1 VDQTGRA
8 LIAREEEWLGRLGND
23 PAGFAAIE
31 REVHEQARRQ
41 ADLYVAGLLAKASE
55 CPETARHVGQVIA
68 SAEVPLRPV
77 EKKRRPVIVRL
88 LGGLAITVM
97 TLYCS
102 PRGRSGKGRG
112 AEGGGLYPEL
122 AAYRISEGCTPN
134 VQAEVGRLVGLLP
147 IAAAR
152 GELARRGLGLDEK
165 AVRRIASEL
174 GAQMLSVRTRD
185 LLRFRTGT
193 LPAGTEFGGKRV
205 AVQIDGGRVRVR
217 TIVKASRVGGKRKRR
232 KFRIAWREPKVVIVY
247 ELDERG
253 RMARGSRPVIDGTL
267 QGPGALIELVAF
279 HLHRKGAAQARE
291 VVFVAD
297 GAPWIWARL
306 DWVVAQVGLNP
317 LRVVEVLDWCH
328 AVHHVSVALEA
339 LKFDKA
345 TRTSHY
351 NRLRKLLKQGKSKD
365 VITALMGVSEGS
377 PADSPVWREIRY
389 LTKHA
394 CARRLRYDVFR
405 SWRLPMGSGA
415 IESTIRRVINLRLK
429 GNSLYWTEENAEAV
443 FQLRAVVVSGR
454 WDEIFEH
461 TQEAMAR
468 DRRKTWRWTAP
479 DCLAELKALEAEDD
493 LISQTSTA
501 KRNRRH
507 VA

>member
-1 VDQTGRA
+1 
-8 LIAREEEWLGRLGND
+8 
-23 PAGFAAIE
+23 
-31 REVHEQARRQ
+31 
-41 ADLYVAGLLAKASE
+41 
-55 CPETARHVGQVIA
+55 
-68 SAEVPLRPV
+68 
-77 EKKRRPVIVRL
+77 
-88 LGGLAITVM
+88 M
-97 TLYCS
+97 T
-102 PRGRSGKGRG
+102 
-112 AEGGGLYPEL
+112 
-122 AAYRISEGCTPN
+122 
-134 VQAEVGRLVGLLP
+134 
-147 IAAAR
+147 
-152 GELARRGLGLDEK
+152 RRGLVLDEK

-174 GAQMLSVRTRD
+174 GAQMLATRTRD
-185 LLRFRTGT
+185 LLRFRQGG
-193 LPAGTEFGGKRV
+193 LPAGTEFADKRV

-217 TIVKASRVGGKRKRR
+217 TIVKKSRVGGKRKRR
-232 KFRIAWREPKVVIVY
+232 KFRIAWREPKVVILY

-279 HLHRKGAAQARE
+279 HLHRLGAAKARE

-328 AVHHVSVALEA
+328 GVHHVSVALES

-345 TRTSHY
+345 TRQEHY
-351 NRLRKLLKQGKSKD
+351 HRLRALLKKGKSQA
-365 VITALMGVSEGS
+365 VIAELKALAEGS

-394 CARRLRYDVFR
+394 EARRLRYDVFR

-429 GNSLYWTEENAEAV
+429 GNSIYWTEENAEAV
-443 FQLRAVVVSGR
+443 FQLRAAVVSGR
-454 WDEIFEH
+454 WDEIFAH

-468 DRRKTWRWTAP
+468 DRRKSWRWTPP
-479 DCLAELKALEAEDD
+479 DCLAELKALEAEGDEMTQA
-493 LISQTSTA
+493 STS
-501 KRNRRH
+501 KRIERS
-507 VA
+507 AA